1 MTTHTLLAWLPP
13 QHRRPM
19 LQRLLIVWGV
29 ALLVGLGTWNGNM
42 AKGHPSADVNLKWRA
57 VHPSSTCQRT

>member
-1 MTTHTLLAWLPP
+1 MNTPSIIAWLPP

-29 ALLVGLGTWNGNM
+29 ALLIALGTWNGNM
-42 AKGHPSADVNLKWRA
+42 AKGHPSAVDVSMVYA
-57 VHPSSTCQRT
+57 YAIRT